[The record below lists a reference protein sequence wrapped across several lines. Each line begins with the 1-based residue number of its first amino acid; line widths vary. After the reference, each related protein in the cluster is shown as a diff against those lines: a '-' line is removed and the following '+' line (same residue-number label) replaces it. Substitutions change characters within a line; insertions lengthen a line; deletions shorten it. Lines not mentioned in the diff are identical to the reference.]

1 MIGNL
6 QKYMTVFP
14 PGPIPDTSDLAWLL
28 ANVWSEL
35 GGEGGEMDARLL
47 FGRMQNVAWNP
58 PLLTFTIEQYH
69 SRYFGSTTVTIHD
82 FTVDVAKGTV
92 SGTEPRR
99 RQRQFIPPRLEVSPI
114 ADEITFLI
122 VNGKKDQRL
131 EWYADGRVGVLVG
144 DLLPV
149 ASPANKT
156 LDARRKRLKLL
167 ILFLKKRLAEHGWR
181 ECGVHVYEKIKEQP
195 E

>member
-1 MIGNL
+1 MIEKL
-6 QKYMTVFP
+6 QKYMAMFP
-14 PGPIPDTSDLAWLL
+14 PGPIPDTTDLAWLL
-28 ANVWSEL
+28 ADTWAEVTGDN
-35 GGEGGEMDARLL
+35 GGIEGRML
-47 FGRMQNVAWNP
+47 FGRMENVVWNP
-58 PLLTFTIEQYH
+58 PLLTFTIEQYGN
-69 SRYFGSTTVTIHD
+69 RYFGSTTVTIHD

-99 RQRQFIPPRLEVSPI
+99 RQRKFIPPRLEVSPI

-131 EWYADGRVGVLVG
+131 EWYANGRVGVLIG
-144 DLLPV
+144 DLLSD
-149 ASPANKT
+149 ASSANET

-181 ECGVHVYEKIKEQP
+181 GCGVNVYEKINEQP